1 HNIEKISFFME
12 ECRKMGIMVLGPD
25 VNESDLRF
33 SVNKNGE
40 IRFGLSGVK
49 GVGDKAVESIIAERK
64 ENGLYQ
70 DIYDFAR
77 RMNSRTVNKKV
88 YENLVYSG
96 ACYYAHLHRS
106 LSLNVIPGA
115 S

>member
-1 HNIEKISFFME
+1 
-12 ECRKMGIMVLGPD
+12 MGIMVSGPD

-49 GVGDKAVESIIAERK
+49 GVGDKAVESIITERK

-96 ACYYAHLHRS
+96 VVDWFDLHQGPHFHGHSRTHP
-106 LSLNVIPGA
+106 NGRPPHV
-115 S
+115 

>member
-1 HNIEKISFFME
+1 
-12 ECRKMGIMVLGPD
+12 MGIMVSGPD

-96 ACYYAHLHRS
+96 GVDCFT
-106 LSLNVIPGA
+106 LNRDQYFHFILGYIQYGIDRLVNN
-115 S
+115 SVDY